1 MNSDISISGK
11 EIRYIT
17 NIISNIIE
25 YFILFP
31 TNFC

>member
-11 EIRYIT
+11 EIRYII

-31 TNFC
+31 INFC